1 MQEGRHCGKISTQPP
16 KKQQVLTAF
25 CRKII
30 HVYEHT
36 QVQQYLKKS
45 WVPLAWRCM
54 KWPSWTVSTI
64 L

>member
-36 QVQQYLKKS
+36 QVQQYLKK
-45 WVPLAWRCM
+45 VEYH
-54 KWPSWTVSTI
+54 
-64 L
+64 